1 MENKVRLRTSER
13 LPLLLL
19 RQWKSTARRQESPE
33 KRREAPAFRR
43 GEESRVAL
51 KAQGMLY

>member
-1 MENKVRLRTSER
+1 